1 LKGVQ
6 ARTHHALLDLYA
18 LDTRL
23 RAAQTQLTS
32 LHAQAARLGRQQALL
47 GQELSATERTLA
59 VSQHQLGTNLRL
71 LYKQGDVSALA
82 VVLGASSL
90 DEAVSKL
97 DALSSFADESQKV
110 VEATSAA
117 QLRLARLRSSLAD
130 RRALI
135 DAATRDAE
143 RTAAALTAARTDRLS
158 FISQLR
164 AKEQLKTAQ
173 ITALKAA
180 AQRVERKSNAIQA
193 TAVPDVT
200 QVAAAPTGSTQAGQT
215 LTVSSTGY
223 SLLGRTST
231 GIPVGWGVIAVDP
244 SVIPLGTRVTVPGYG
259 EAVAA
264 DTGSAVRGAT
274 IDLWFPSLA
283 QARAWGRRTV
293 TITLH

>member
-1 LKGVQ
+1 MRGWRTRSAARLAGASGALLLVGISAAAASGPTDSLQSQLKGVQ

-32 LHAQAARLGRQQALL
+32 LHAQAARLGREQALL

-135 DAATRDAE
+135 DTATRDAE
-143 RTAAALTAARTDRLS
+143 RTAAAS
-158 FISQLR
+158 
-164 AKEQLKTAQ
+164 
-173 ITALKAA
+173 
-180 AQRVERKSNAIQA
+180 V
-193 TAVPDVT
+193 TAVP
-200 QVAAAPTGSTQAGQT
+200 
-215 LTVSSTGY
+215 
-223 SLLGRTST
+223 R
-231 GIPVGWGVIAVDP
+231 
-244 SVIPLGTRVTVPGYG
+244 
-259 EAVAA
+259 
-264 DTGSAVRGAT
+264 
-274 IDLWFPSLA
+274 SLA
-283 QARAWGRRTV
+283 SSLSPAISGALLSTSFLGLPLVLCGVLKIVYDIALLFSFRHMKAPEERKESG
-293 TITLH
+293 